1 MSYSLSLQAR
11 LDTLQTQEESEVI
24 LLIFQDFVSS
34 HHPRVPY
41 SSRTAYTN
49 QFIKSY
55 DDYEQELRN
64 VYQGSF
70 FKKNIKVNG
79 IFHEGVGG
87 GKDDIYHQGFYIL

>member
-11 LDTLQTQEESEVI
+11 LDTLQTQEESEDI

-34 HHPRVPY
+34 HHPSRVPY
-41 SSRTAYTN
+41 SSRTVYTN

-70 FKKNIKVNG
+70 QQKKYKKLYIFGMGKMTFSIKDFLCLEMN
-79 IFHEGVGG
+79 
-87 GKDDIYHQGFYIL
+87 

>member
-70 FKKNIKVNG
+70 QQKKYKKLYIFGMGKMTFSIKDFLCLEMN
-79 IFHEGVGG
+79 
-87 GKDDIYHQGFYIL
+87 

>member
-11 LDTLQTQEESEVI
+11 LDTLQTQEESEDI

-34 HHPRVPY
+34 HHPSRVPY
-41 SSRTAYTN
+41 SSRTVYTN

-64 VYQGSF
+64 VYQGSLQ
-70 FKKNIKVNG
+70 KKKS
-79 IFHEGVGG
+79 
-87 GKDDIYHQGFYIL
+87 L